1 MLVFLLYIILQCNSK
16 LLQNMGLENPYTN
29 KTKNTYREH
38 TICRHFQENYDKL
51 PTISG
56 KTATANRPS
65 QRILSVR
72 R

>member
-1 MLVFLLYIILQCNSK
+1 
-16 LLQNMGLENPYTN
+16 MGLENPYTN